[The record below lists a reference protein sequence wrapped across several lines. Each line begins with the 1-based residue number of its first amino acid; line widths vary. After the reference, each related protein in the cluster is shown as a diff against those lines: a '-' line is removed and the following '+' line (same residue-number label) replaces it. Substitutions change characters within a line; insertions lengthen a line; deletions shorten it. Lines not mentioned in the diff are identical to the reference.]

1 MSMLRSWS
9 MLVISLAVT
18 ALGCQQFG
26 KSAVPETSRTA
37 NVHTVKVNMT
47 EISPSDVTVGVGDE
61 ILFVNDR
68 TQPVRIILIEG
79 GKSVACQRGFSGN
92 IDQEAEIAAGR
103 SASFCFDRP
112 GTVKYMARSKGGVEG
127 AEIVLPA
134 QIQVQGGPAAAPVQA
149 KDRRVP
155 TPAESEAGLTLSP
168 AAK

>member
-1 MSMLRSWS
+1 MAMLRSWS
-9 MLVISLAVT
+9 MLVIPIAVS

-47 EISPSDVTVGVGDE
+47 EISPSDVRVGVGDE

-134 QIQVQGGPAAAPVQA
+134 QIQVQSGSAAAPVQA

-155 TPAESEAGLTLSP
+155 APSESEAGLTMSP
-168 AAK
+168 AEK

>member
-1 MSMLRSWS
+1 MLRSWS
-9 MLVISLAVT
+9 VLLIPFAVT

-37 NVHTVKVNMT
+37 NVHTVRVNMT
-47 EISPSDVTVGVGDE
+47 EVSPSDVSVAVGDE

-79 GKSVACQRGFSGN
+79 GKSVACQRNFSGN

-112 GTVKYMARSKGGVEG
+112 GTVKYMVRSKGGIEG
-127 AEIVLPA
+127 AETVLPA
-134 QIQVQGGPAAAPVQA
+134 QIQVQGGPPAAPVQA
-149 KDRRVP
+149 RDRRVP
-155 TPAESEAGLTLSP
+155 APSESEAGLTMSP
-168 AAK
+168 AQK